1 MKNNNVLFLEII
13 PEETTEK
20 KILSLDERLN
30 ILNKKIENIK
40 EVKEWAGDMEIS
52 DMCLMLNINI
62 NLYIKD
68 DMYYK
73 PYFKFKGSEYPIE
86 SIDILYVNS
95 NHFNLLFKRNK
106 AFKLNNIITEPNI
119 ELDEN
124 KKEYE

>member
-1 MKNNNVLFLEII
+1 
-13 PEETTEK
+13 
-20 KILSLDERLN
+20 
-30 ILNKKIENIK
+30 
-40 EVKEWAGDMEIS
+40 MEIS
-52 DMCLMLNINI
+52 GICLMLNIKI

-73 PYFKFKGSEYPIE
+73 PYFKFEGSEYPTE

-106 AFKLNNIITEPNI
+106 VFKLNNTITEPNI